1 MGAMSRR
8 KGATFERELARY
20 LTDNG
25 LESKRGIGQAR
36 SASEVPDVE
45 LDGYWIEAKRHQRTN
60 PKAALA
66 QAIEANG
73 DNGTRPV
80 AICRDNGTSM
90 QEATVTML
98 LDDWIEL
105 VRAKRDLDLVC
116 ATAACAS
123 ESECAAAVRVE
134 ADCEEVVP

>member
-8 KGATFERELARY
+8 KGCQFERELARY
-20 LTDNG
+20 LTESG
-25 LESKRGIGQAR
+25 LTSKRGIGQAR

-45 LDGYWIEAKRHQRTN
+45 LDGYWIEAKRHKRTN

-66 QAIEANG
+66 QAVEAMGNDG
-73 DNGTRPV
+73 VRPV

-90 QEATVTML
+90 QDATVTML

-105 VRAKRDLDLVC
+105 VKAKRDLELVC
-116 ATAACAS
+116 ATAACATDA
-123 ESECAAAVRVE
+123 ECAARARVDG
-134 ADCEEVVP
+134 DCEEVLP